1 MNLPNNNT
9 AEQAMLGILAGT
21 PALLEEIEDGLFFH
35 PVNALLFRTLKELIR
50 KQAPHDSL
58 NHTHIRAELEANGQM
73 QDYGDL
79 SMVFEIF
86 GTNLGKASYPY
97 YHQVLAE
104 AAAYRRFIVS
114 AQSLVPQAGRMTLP
128 LSDIMAELD
137 SAATVAETINLPQIK
152 NQVMMLLDEMERNTP
167 HEYFATGLDPLDN
180 ILGGGLQRKEMLV
193 VAAPTS
199 RGKSLLLGQAT
210 VAAVLKGKKTAF
222 FTLEMPALDVI
233 KRFASNMSGYPIR
246 ANCDMTTERTRREME
261 AQVKQISI
269 LSGLPLYIFDNLPD
283 LDSIMRTAK
292 LIKRKHGLDLVV
304 IDYIQRVEAEGS
316 NREQAVSTIART
328 LKNFALVNDCCVMT
342 ASQMNDD
349 GQVRES
355 RAIGHEADILLGI
368 SDKGRDTIITVGKNR
383 RGESGKYINVTRRGD
398 LGRFECDG

>member
-1 MNLPNNNT
+1 
-9 AEQAMLGILAGT
+9 
-21 PALLEEIEDGLFFH
+21 
-35 PVNALLFRTLKELIR
+35 
-50 KQAPHDSL
+50 
-58 NHTHIRAELEANGQM
+58 
-73 QDYGDL
+73 
-79 SMVFEIF
+79 
-86 GTNLGKASYPY
+86 
-97 YHQVLAE
+97 
-104 AAAYRRFIVS
+104 
-114 AQSLVPQAGRMTLP
+114 MTLP
-128 LSDIMAELD
+128 LADIMAELD
-137 SAATVAETINLPQIK
+137 SAATVVETVNLPQIK

-292 LIKRKHGLDLVV
+292 LIKRKHGLDLLVV
-304 IDYIQRVEAEGS
+304 DYIQRVEAEGT